1 MSSLLNLDVSSTRGA
16 LVDSELI
23 KLLQLQLVSVKSQ
36 NMENPRLQDVNC
48 EYIEN
53 EKTSKEEMI
62 QTRMWDF
69 YKKGF

>member
-36 NMENPRLQDVNC
+36 NKEKPKTTGC
-48 EYIEN
+48 EL
-53 EKTSKEEMI
+53 
-62 QTRMWDF
+62 
-69 YKKGF
+69 